1 MTSVP
6 LPNHTQESAESRDL
20 VGPLGAQGSID
31 DPFDDIWRDSWSED
45 EENES
50 GKGGKKKQ
58 LRAVSFKVARVRGN
72 FVE

>member
-20 VGPLGAQGSID
+20 VGPLGAIAQSSID

-58 LRAVSFKVARVRGN
+58 LRAVS
-72 FVE
+72 